1 MTDNARRPMGV
12 SVVAIL
18 ILLTGIGLLAR
29 GVLGLVRG
37 GEGPA
42 GMVVAIILLVVGLV
56 YALVAKGIWKGNRV
70 SRIIVTIL
78 SAIAIIGSVIALTE
92 PGEVVSSIV
101 QIVIASVILALLYG
115 RQARGFFA

>member
-1 MTDNARRPMGV
+1 MGV